1 MMSRLISMG
10 VIAAAVAFSPAA
22 MADQVVGTVDE
33 VAGGLG
39 DFVVMRDGVAY
50 SLRSGDAVR
59 IGDIL
64 RGDVAEEIPI
74 GTVIGILDLIVV
86 AKNGEVDTVVEI

>member
-1 MMSRLISMG
+1 MTRLISMG
-10 VIAAAVAFSPAA
+10 VVAAAVAFSPTA

-64 RGDVAEEIPI
+64 RAKYPGSSVTFNLSGEESDGPLSLVLLNEDI
-74 GTVIGILDLIVV
+74 G
-86 AKNGEVDTVVEI
+86 